1 MQVLE
6 VRPVFFPRNCLLWC
20 RGPHRRPEGWVG
32 ALIVAEDVEAPPTS
46 ACCGHK
52 GEEDKAP
59 SELTST
65 LRGAKAEAQSTPGP
79 HRGDRAWLTVGA
91 L

>member
-1 MQVLE
+1 M
-6 VRPVFFPRNCLLWC
+6 FFPPNCLLRC
-20 RGPHRRPEGWVG
+20 GGPHRRTEEWVG

-46 ACCGHK
+46 TCCGHK

-65 LRGAKAEAQSTPGP
+65 LRGAKAEAQSTLGP
-79 HRGDRAWLTVGA
+79 HRGDCAWLTVGA